1 MYSTLIYLYQQ
12 KRVVLLPE
20 EDAAIH
26 NIRWN
31 PVYAQTLKLNKG
43 IDNVILFQCLNQ
55 DQKPV
60 NISDSGFVFR
70 LIDHAGKQLL
80 LTTDLEAVDL
90 TKGKLKLVLR
100 SFEIANIPPQLCSY
114 SVTRVRDESELLPD
128 SSFLDS
134 SLLGRDF
141 VEGVLVDDHSGAR
154 GVIEI
159 LDSVFPSFIPSLAVT
174 VPDPWVPS
182 GEVHSSTVS
191 KNTDGVITFQI
202 SPGSFLGEVSPEG
215 SIGPNG
221 AWYDAGDTVVVSDD
235 TPLMLTV
242 VGHYDQVRLKF
253 VPTAGTVERISAR

>member
-182 GEVHSSTVS
+182 GEV
-191 KNTDGVITFQI
+191 
-202 SPGSFLGEVSPEG
+202 SPEG